1 MFEVAHPVRERYLGR
16 VSKNK
21 IAKFLK
27 DVVLRPD
34 SRAKL
39 ANYENISSMLSGKPV
54 AWEPNIKL
62 GEKPSAQRYYYYSV
76 KKGDKIYH
84 LNIKENL
91 VQEKNNMN
99 QFTTKISDPD
109 SLTDEEWAMH
119 IKVL

>member
-1 MFEVAHPVRERYLGR
+1 
-16 VSKNK
+16 
-21 IAKFLK
+21 
-27 DVVLRPD
+27 
-34 SRAKL
+34 
-39 ANYENISSMLSGKPV
+39 MLSGKPV
-54 AWEPNIKL
+54 AWEPNTK
-62 GEKPSAQRYYYYSV
+62 EEKKPSAQRYYYYSV